1 MIKFALKNAFKSY
14 NENDWILAN
23 KNDGIILELREG
35 KVQKIG
41 KYISTYP
48 QIFEEKQLL
57 EKFQRLANIADAGGM
72 ENQLYWI
79 VLGSISK
86 KKPASFAIW
95 SKWVKYCQK
104 KLLEICKKEKLDYL
118 EKLTVEKPGMYWR
131 SFCSS
136 IESAKET

>member
-57 EKFQRLANIADAGGM
+57 EKFQRLAIIADAGGM

-86 KKPASFAIW
+86 KKTR
-95 SKWVKYCQK
+95 Q
-104 KLLEICKKEKLDYL
+104 
-118 EKLTVEKPGMYWR
+118 
-131 SFCSS
+131 FCDL
-136 IESAKET
+136 I